1 VWKRPDKDD
10 LISTDLTPK
19 KPNGFFVAY
28 RPSGSHLSHLFSH
41 ISHLADHFIRPSV
54 GCIRLIIGRL
64 GGTAKEVCWH
74 RSYDD
79 TNNGTDRSPYREK
92 AVKSTHG
99 SQGDYED
106 DTD

>member
-1 VWKRPDKDD
+1 M
-10 LISTDLTPK
+10 
-19 KPNGFFVAY
+19 
-28 RPSGSHLSHLFSH
+28 SHLFSH
-41 ISHLADHFIRPSV
+41 ISHLADHFIRSNV
-54 GCIRLIIGRL
+54 GCIRPNVGRIRLIVGRL

-79 TNNGTDRSPYREK
+79 TNNGTDRSPYSEK
-92 AVKSTHG
+92 TVKSTHG